1 MKKLLVID
9 DDEAVRKLLRFRLKT
24 SYEIIETE
32 SPENAL
38 ALALEKK
45 PDAILLDLM
54 MPKYSGF
61 EVCQTISSL
70 SFTQH
75 IPILIVSGES
85 SANYKEFCE
94 SLGAKDFIQ
103 KPVDFDLLE
112 VKLSKLVNASSG
124 VQANSPRV
132 RLRVM
137 LRLRPANG
145 KPGGPD
151 ALTPTEAVSADGFVC
166 GYAQPLKVG
175 DLVDVYQARNGQ
187 QMVGK
192 AKADRVEWPGTPGQR
207 VSFSFIGR
215 PTDWVLR

>member
-9 DDEAVRKLLRFRLKT
+9 DDEAVRKLLRFRLKN
-24 SYEIIETE
+24 SYEIMETD

-38 ALALEKK
+38 AIALEKK

-94 SLGAKDFIQ
+94 SIGAKDFVQ

-112 VKLSKLVNASSG
+112 RKLSKLMSATPTG
-124 VQANSPRV
+124 EQNSPRV

-137 LRLRPANG
+137 LRLRASNDAKDG
-145 KPGGPD
+145 AD
-151 ALTPTEAVSADGFVC
+151 ALTPTETVSADGFVC
-166 GYAQPLKVG
+166 AYAHPVNEG
-175 DLVDVYQARNGQ
+175 DVLDVYHARNGQ
-187 QMVGK
+187 QMVGR
-192 AKADRVEWPGTPGQR
+192 AKAVRVEWSGTPGQR
-207 VSFSFIGR
+207 VSFTFVGK